1 MTPTPKK
8 TASRK
13 AEPKKSAPKKSAPRK
28 ATPKKAAPQKTAS
41 KPTAPKKSA
50 PKKSAPKKAAPKKV
64 APKKTASKP
73 AASKAVLPKKA
84 ASKTVAPKKPV
95 SRKTVESDSILEKT
109 RILAARLYAKQAREV
124 RALDVRGLS
133 SVSEAIIVATAKS
146 LRQAKALADD
156 VLDCCGERG
165 FGYLGMEGYQG
176 AEWILLDLN
185 DVVVHVF
192 QEETRHFYNLEGM
205 WAEAPEIPVEA
216 PAGDAE

>member
-8 TASRK
+8 TAPRK
-13 AEPKKSAPKKSAPRK
+13 AELKKSAPKKSAP
-28 ATPKKAAPQKTAS
+28 QKTAS
-41 KPTAPKKSA
+41 KPAA
-50 PKKSAPKKAAPKKV
+50 PKKSAPKKAAPKKAAPKKAAPKKA

-73 AASKAVLPKKA
+73 VLPKKA
-84 ASKTVAPKKPV
+84 AAKTAAPKKPV
-95 SRKTVESDSILEKT
+95 ARKTVPSDSILEKA
-109 RILAARLYAKQAREV
+109 RILAARFQAKQAREV

-133 SVSEAIIVATAKS
+133 SVSEAILVATAKS

-156 VLDCCGERG
+156 VLECCGEHG

-192 QEETRHFYNLEGM
+192 QEEIRHFYNLEGM

-216 PAGDAE
+216 PAKGDE

>member
-28 ATPKKAAPQKTAS
+28 ATVKKA
-41 KPTAPKKSA
+41 
-50 PKKSAPKKAAPKKV
+50 APKKAAPKK
-64 APKKTASKP
+64 PASKP

-84 ASKTVAPKKPV
+84 AAKKAAPKKPLARKTVAP
-95 SRKTVESDSILEKT
+95 DSILEKT
-109 RILAARLYAKQAREV
+109 RILAARLASKQAREV

-133 SVSEAIIVATAKS
+133 SVSEAILVATAKS

-156 VLDCCGERG
+156 VLECCGEHG

-205 WAEAPEIPVEA
+205 WAEAPEIALEGRVQDGE
-216 PAGDAE
+216 